1 LIDAAAKSAGVA
13 LAGGVLVVCQKIVSK
28 SEGRVVDLRT
38 VEPSEQARQIAAQD
52 DKDARQVELVLR
64 ESQRIIRHGNG
75 VLITETKHGFVC
87 ANSGVDLSN
96 APDGESAVLLPLDS
110 DASARRLK
118 SDLEQLGASNIAVIV
133 SDTFGRPWREALVDV
148 AIGVAGIEPI
158 ADARG
163 GVDLAGRE
171 LQVTAMATADQLAA
185 AAGLL
190 MVKDAAV
197 PAVWIE
203 GIIPTGN
210 GSIAELLRDPEH
222 DLFR

>member
-1 LIDAAAKSAGVA
+1 MSPAAPSELRLQALPGIPIVEPGQDLAELVRAAADRAGIA
-13 LAGGVLVVCQKIVSK
+13 LEGGVLVVCQKIVSK

-75 VLITETKHGFVC
+75 VLITETRHGFVC

-118 SDLEQLGASNIAVIV
+118 SDLEQLGASDIAVIV

-163 GVDLAGRE
+163 GTDLAGRE
-171 LQVTAMATADQLAA
+171 LQVT
-185 AAGLL
+185 
-190 MVKDAAV
+190 
-197 PAVWIE
+197 
-203 GIIPTGN
+203 
-210 GSIAELLRDPEH
+210 
-222 DLFR
+222 